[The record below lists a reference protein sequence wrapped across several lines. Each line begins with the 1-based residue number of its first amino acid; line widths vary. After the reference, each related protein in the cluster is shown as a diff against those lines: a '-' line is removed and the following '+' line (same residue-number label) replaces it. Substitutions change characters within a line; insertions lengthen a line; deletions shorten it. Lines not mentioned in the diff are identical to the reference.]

1 MTSPRRIEYELT
13 YNPILEYW
21 DWMNASPKNR
31 RRISTKVFKVYKDQK
46 VTKVLLVMT
55 DQVSITQNTQVS
67 KRMHLGCT

>member
-31 RRISTKVFKVYKDQK
+31 RRVSAKVYKVYKELIRIMADPTSEWEYDPVK
-46 VTKVLLVMT
+46 
-55 DQVSITQNTQVS
+55 
-67 KRMHLGCT
+67 G